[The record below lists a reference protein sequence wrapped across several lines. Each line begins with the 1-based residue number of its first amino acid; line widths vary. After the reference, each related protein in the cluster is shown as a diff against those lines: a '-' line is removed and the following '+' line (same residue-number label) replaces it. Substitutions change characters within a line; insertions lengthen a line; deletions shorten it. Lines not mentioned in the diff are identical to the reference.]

1 MSTIVLQNISAL
13 KALFKHD
20 WEDLMGNADT
30 LLYLGGNE
38 ISTHKYISEL
48 LGKETIDTQ
57 NHSQSKGRNSSFS
70 VRPAVPAASTS
81 PAPPG

>member
-38 ISTHKYISEL
+38 ISTHK
-48 LGKETIDTQ
+48 
-57 NHSQSKGRNSSFS
+57 
-70 VRPAVPAASTS
+70 VRT
-81 PAPPG
+81 